1 MFFLERKGPTS
12 TNPVPA
18 TDEQVKEKNTEENQA
33 VNKTVVTTAT
43 STSQGSNQ
51 RTLREVQRDVKT
63 DNSSKMPAKDA
74 LTQGEVK
81 LMSNCPMYMFHIH
94 LLLS

>member
-1 MFFLERKGPTS
+1 M
-12 TNPVPA
+12 
-18 TDEQVKEKNTEENQA
+18 TDEQGKEKKTGENQA

-43 STSQGSNQ
+43 STSQSSNQ
-51 RTLREVQRDVKT
+51 RTLIEVQRDVKT
-63 DNSSKMPAKDA
+63 DNSSKMPSRDI

-81 LMSNCPMYMFHIH
+81 LMSYCPRYMCHIH

>member
-12 TNPVPA
+12 TKPVPM
-18 TDEQVKEKNTEENQA
+18 TDEQCKEKKTENQA

-51 RTLREVQRDVKT
+51 RTVRELQRDVKT
-63 DNSSKMPAKDA
+63 DNSSKTPSKDILA
-74 LTQGEVK
+74 QGEVK
-81 LMSNCPMYMFHIH
+81 LMSNCPIYMFCIH